1 MTPAMKTPSRTNAR
15 TDAEL
20 LAQVARGELG
30 ALGELYDR
38 YQRDV
43 WRVLTRTMVHQGD
56 VEDLV
61 QATFLALPKI
71 AASFD
76 GRDSCRAWLC
86 GVAVRLASRHRRG
99 FGRWLRVLTSFGDEA
114 RRRRVSDPQASAVGR
129 QELRVL
135 ERALRELTDKK
146 REVFVLVELEGL
158 SADDAARALGVP
170 AATARTRLFHA
181 RAELLEAMQREAG
194 W

>member
-15 TDAEL
+15 PDAEL
-20 LAQVARGELG
+20 LTQVARGELG
-30 ALGELYDR
+30 GLGELYDR

-43 WRVLTRTMVHQGD
+43 WRVLTRTMVHPGD
-56 VEDLV
+56 VDDLV
-61 QATFLALPKI
+61 QATFLELPKI

-86 GVAVRLASRHRRG
+86 GIAVRLASRHRRG
-99 FGRWLRVLTSFGDEA
+99 FGRWLRVLTAFGNEA
-114 RRRRVSDPQASAVGR
+114 RQRPAVDPQSSAIGR

-135 ERALRELTDKK
+135 ERALGKLSAKK

-158 SADDAARALGVP
+158 AADDAARALEIP
-170 AATARTRLFHA
+170 AATVRTRLFHA
-181 RAELLEAMQREAG
+181 RAELLEGMKREAG